1 VTNIITPTL
10 LADKLG
16 LSVSDSDIA
25 KAQTVIETIM
35 DVNLSDPEIFAD
47 NILRDQRSLM
57 RAVMWQTAF
66 IEEHPDALNRMTD
79 VAQARSNDNA
89 IVFKEGVEAGYLSPL
104 AAKSLS
110 RLSWYGR
117 TGGTSIP
124 TPVDMYA
131 RNLAQDMVNDEGYP
145 PWSQL

>member
-145 PWSQL
+145 PWSPL